1 MEEIYN
7 EYAEVIYNYL
17 LTLTNKSDI
26 AEELLQETFFSA
38 VKNINKFRGDSD
50 IKTWLCK
57 IAKNKYI
64 DYYNKSKKIK
74 EVNIYDCSERYF
86 TEKSFEDDFFNKENL
101 FNTFKKIHK
110 LDEKSK
116 EVVYLRI
123 STNFSFK
130 EIGNIMGK
138 TEQWAKTRFFR
149 AKKILKGDFIYE

>member
-74 EVNIYDCSERYF
+74 
-86 TEKSFEDDFFNKENL
+86 SFEDDFFNKENL

-149 AKKILKGDFIYE
+149 AKKFLKGDFKYE